1 MILHFKNMYE
11 VISFWVAYA
20 IGGYVL
26 DDHKDNSKDLYKT
39 LLLNALISFAMI
51 PLTESIPILIEVP
64 DGIVGYIVRV
74 IIALI
79 IGDLW
84 LYISHRLMHCC
95 MYQFHKQHHIYTKPH
110 ALTGLYAHPVEYV
123 LSNHLSM
130 IIPLRIIGRHEL
142 IALESTVVAIDIL
155 ISHMG
160 RNANYPSAKYHT
172 LHHERHNCNYS
183 FAYISD
189 IIFGTY
195 VSE

>member
-1 MILHFKNMYE
+1 MYE
-11 VISFWVAYA
+11 VVSFWAAYV
-20 IGGYVL
+20 IGGYFL
-26 DDHKDNSKDLYKT
+26 DDHKDNNCKLYKT
-39 LLLNALISFAMI
+39 LIINALISFTLLPITDKI
-51 PLTESIPILIEVP
+51 PVLIEVP
-64 DGIVGYIVRV
+64 DGIFGYILRV
-74 IIALI
+74 VMALL

-84 LYISHRLMHCC
+84 LYLTHRLLHTYL
-95 MYQFHKQHHIYTKPH
+95 YQFHKQHHIYVKPH

-130 IIPLRIIGRHEL
+130 IIPLRIIARHEL
-142 IALESTVVAIDIL
+142 IALESMVVAIDIL

-172 LHHERHNCNYS
+172 LHHERHDCNYS

-189 IIFGTY
+189 MLFGTY